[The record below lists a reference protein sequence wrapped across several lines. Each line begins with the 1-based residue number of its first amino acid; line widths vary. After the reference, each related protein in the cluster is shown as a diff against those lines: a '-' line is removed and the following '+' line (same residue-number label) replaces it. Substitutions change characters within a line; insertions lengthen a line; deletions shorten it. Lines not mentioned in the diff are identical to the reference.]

1 MKFRIV
7 NTESWG
13 YLDKEKYPQIK
24 AEEHDDGTSMIT
36 INTIEELI
44 ELINVV
50 DKNIF
55 IRRGDTEFFFDKAK
69 HDDDKYTI
77 EIYDDYRE

>member
-1 MKFRIV
+1 MKFRIE
-7 NTESWG
+7 NTASG
-13 YLDKEKYPQIK
+13 ACLDNEKYPQIK

-50 DKNIF
+50 GKNIF
-55 IRRGDTEFFFDKAK
+55 IKRGETQFFWEKAK

>member
-13 YLDKEKYPQIK
+13 CLDNEKYPQIK
-24 AEEHDDGTSMIT
+24 AEEQDDGTSMIT

-50 DKNIF
+50 GKNIF
-55 IRRGDTEFFFDKAK
+55 IRRGDTEFFWEKVK